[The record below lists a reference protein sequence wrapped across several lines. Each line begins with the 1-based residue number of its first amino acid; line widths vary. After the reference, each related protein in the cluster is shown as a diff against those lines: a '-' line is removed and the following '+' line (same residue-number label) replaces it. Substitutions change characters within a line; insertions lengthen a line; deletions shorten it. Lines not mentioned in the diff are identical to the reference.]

1 MQPLLVLLL
10 WFRSLA
16 FHCHPFLLQTWHQ
29 THPLR
34 PRRRVLHRPISH
46 AFPQAP
52 VAALLLQG
60 SRARRSCLSA
70 SQGRSRSTRDPRLHL
85 HQKRG
90 TAPQLQLCS
99 AAVDAFDSLDSSS
112 RPYYDNCLCFSFDDI
127 VPPSAAAAN
136 QVFTVYAE
144 RSQEAFH
151 LAFDQY
157 PSPSFLPLPRPSC
170 HQRGLF
176 LLRPPRQHLS

>member
-1 MQPLLVLLL
+1 MKPPLVLLP
-10 WFRSLA
+10 WFRFLA
-16 FHCHPFLLQTWHQ
+16 FHCHPFLLQTWHR
-29 THPLR
+29 THPHR
-34 PRRRVLHRPISH
+34 PRRHVLHRPISH

-60 SRARRSCLSA
+60 SHARRSCLSA
-70 SQGRSRSTRDPRLHL
+70 SQGQSRSTQDPHLHP

-90 TAPQLQLCS
+90 TAPQLQICS

-127 VPPSAAAAN
+127 VPPSAAEAN

-144 RSQEAFH
+144 RSQEACH
-151 LAFDQY
+151 LAFD
-157 PSPSFLPLPRPSC
+157 
-170 HQRGLF
+170 
-176 LLRPPRQHLS
+176 